1 MLSSFIN
8 PDISGV
14 DLHPDY
20 SGNKFTNYQIMKSFA
35 RKYNC
40 FGINPDFNKNN
51 NMQQLIKDI
60 CMDNKNGS
68 GGMLTID

>member
-1 MLSSFIN
+1 MQN
-8 PDISGV
+8 T
-14 DLHPDY
+14 
-20 SGNKFTNYQIMKSFA
+20 FTNYQIMKSFA

-60 CMDNKNGS
+60 CMDNKNGN